1 MKLFSKFQDYYDC
14 TLGSFLESDVV
25 IRRETEIHKV
35 SPKEFAPLGNFEG
48 KWNYSYEG
56 RFGKTY
62 STWIMHM
69 IGFCGKWYF
78 FKCDSLEFNRD
89 AINPETIEYKTFDEI
104 VKNNKEMSIASYLT
118 RCYHLD
124 RNIDYKN
131 PNDDKFWNSEI
142 FEKYGPV
149 LYMNQYINW
158 STFKYYQDHKHDPIK
173 LVSWPCLKDYK
184 FQTVVDPYTAM
195 WELEHWFDSHARPD
209 DAIVPV
215 GDDITRLQ
223 AYGFD
228 KKTSFRKPKEK

>member
-25 IRRETEIHKV
+25 IRRETETHDV

-48 KWNYSYEG
+48 KWNYMYEG

-62 STWIMHM
+62 STWLMHM

-149 LYMNQYINW
+149 LYMNQYLRGEREPQLGMAVHTPDAEAYRAVGREYRSVKIVYVHN
-158 STFKYYQDHKHDPIK
+158 DPF
-173 LVSWPCLKDYK
+173 L
-184 FQTVVDPYTAM
+184 
-195 WELEHWFDSHARPD
+195 
-209 DAIVPV
+209 
-215 GDDITRLQ
+215 
-223 AYGFD
+223 
-228 KKTSFRKPKEK
+228 SFVME